1 MNNPLL
7 SNPTAKKLMDFS
19 IRIVNLYKILSGARD
34 ERVMSK
40 QVLRS
45 GTSIGANYCE
55 AMAAE
60 STNDFVHKLSISLK
74 ETNETIY
81 WLTLLAETSYL
92 NEVEYNSISK
102 DCISIRK
109 VLSAAILTAKKKISS
124 KQ

>member
-19 IRIVNLYKILSGARD
+19 IRIVNLYKILSETRK

-45 GTSIGANYCE
+45 GTSMGANYSE

-60 STNDFVHKLSISLK
+60 STSDFVHKLSISLK
-74 ETNETIY
+74 ETNETMY
-81 WLTLLAETSYL
+81 WLTLLAETSYIS
-92 NEVEYNSISK
+92 EVEFSSISE

-109 VLSAAILTAKKKISS
+109 ILSTAILTAKKKISS
-124 KQ
+124 K